1 MRQLKASGLT
11 YNEFAEKLPKSMIKI
26 VKNAKRIDVKDV
38 ERNHRSHGELM
49 LNQILPTSQIIQW
62 NLLLSSNSNKNKL
75 MQFIVNKWK
84 SVDDLLGNIKL
95 YVTYLQEVL
104 RITQNTTKKTHELTS
119 NHQEADKRILLHIQ
133 YAFHMKR
140 SLLVLLIQMFF

>member
-84 SVDDLLGNIKL
+84 SVDDLLGNIEL

-104 RITQNTTKKTHELTS
+104 RITQKIP
-119 NHQEADKRILLHIQ
+119 QKRP
-133 YAFHMKR
+133 M
-140 SLLVLLIQMFF
+140 S